1 LNIFIIHKMSENPPE
16 INSDTSQNIIKVI
29 NDFCNDLSITFP
41 EYTYLWSKYTQS
53 TISEKEMTDLVYHL
67 INIYPER
74 FFDIIYQNEDIFSPE
89 STVNVYFL
97 PDVNFRLLYNCENV
111 SENTKKTIW
120 NYLKLVLILIVN
132 SVKDKNEFGDAMNMF
147 DGVDENDLHE
157 KLEETMNDI
166 SEFLS
171 NAFQEGDEGE
181 VGDEG
186 QEDADGVDGDDA
198 DDADG
203 MEDMEDGIKNIFKNI
218 PKLGKSFKGMDFEKL
233 REKMPKPEEIHE
245 HLKTLFDGKIGKL
258 AKELSEE
265 LSNDIAG
272 ILGEG
277 DGNIKSTK
285 DALQKLI
292 KNPKIM
298 MDLIKSVGSK
308 IEKKVKSGE
317 VSQEELIQEA
327 SEIFGKMKGMDD
339 EDGFGDILKKVA
351 KQMGGMGGL
360 GGNTRFN
367 TGALNNMM
375 KKNSMKEKLRA
386 KMEKKRQMVA
396 LNEMF
401 MNNAAA
407 NANTETNDISE
418 TNHIEKK
425 DNKYVFK
432 MDGEEPQP
440 KSVLPKKKPQP
451 AEIDEIEMLARQLDM
466 DNSISKNKVQQ
477 KKKKSGK

>member
-1 LNIFIIHKMSENPPE
+1 MSETPE
-16 INSDTSQNIIKVI
+16 INNDTSQNIIKVI
-29 NDFCNDLSITFP
+29 SDFCNDLSITFP
-41 EYTYLWSKYTQS
+41 EYSYLWKKYTEP
-53 TISEKEMTDLVYHL
+53 TITEKEMTDLVVHL
-67 INIYPER
+67 VNVYPER
-74 FFDIIYQNEDIFSPE
+74 FFDIIYQNDDIFKPE
-89 STVNVYFL
+89 SDVNVYFL
-97 PDVNFRLLYNCENV
+97 PNVNFKLLYNCENV

-120 NYLKLVLILIVN
+120 NYLKLVLILIIN

-171 NAFQEGDEGE
+171 NAFDSGEDGQPSQNEKDDQGEYDDSDGEGE
-181 VGDEG
+181 KESVECT
-186 QEDADGVDGDDA
+186 EDAEDT
-198 DDADG
+198 
-203 MEDMEDGIKNIFKNI
+203 EDMEDGIKNIFKNI

-317 VSQEELIQEA
+317 VSQEELIKEA

-375 KKNSMKEKLRA
+375 KKNSMKEKLRE
-386 KMEKKRQMVA
+386 KMEKKRQMAA

-401 MNNAAA
+401 MNNIKEGHIGE
-407 NANTETNDISE
+407 TEQS
-418 TNHIEKK
+418 HIEKK
-425 DNKYVFK
+425 DNKFVFK
-432 MDGEEPQP
+432 MEGEEPQQ
-440 KSVLPKKKPQP
+440 KSVLPKKTKDNQL
-451 AEIDEIEMLARQLDM
+451 DEIELLAKQLDM
-466 DNSISKNKVQQ
+466 DNSISKNEVQQ
-477 KKKKSGK
+477 KKKKKSGK